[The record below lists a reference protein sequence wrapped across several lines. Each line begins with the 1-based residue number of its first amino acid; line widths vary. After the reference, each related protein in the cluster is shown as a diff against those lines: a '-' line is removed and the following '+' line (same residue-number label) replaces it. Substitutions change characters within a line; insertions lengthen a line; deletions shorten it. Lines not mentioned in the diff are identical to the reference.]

1 MPARSYWLPSQDERG
16 RPRGRPSLRARL
28 PSPRLPT
35 IGGLRRGLLI
45 IGIVAAAALLAAP
58 SAPAARW
65 VSYQTLLQQVRSGAL
80 IRAVINRERQD
91 IEIKFRDRSEWEA
104 YYPQGAQPQLQRIL
118 RERHIRVIFASHR
131 RPKAKGPVHHHLRY
145 IAAGA
150 LGALALIGA
159 ALLLYTRRQRRQA
172 PLRGGDAPAA

>member
-1 MPARSYWLPSQDERG
+1 M
-16 RPRGRPSLRARL
+16 RARL
-28 PSPRLPT
+28 TSPRLPT
-35 IGGLRRGLLI
+35 IGGLRRGLLSI
-45 IGIVAAAALLAAP
+45 SIVAAAALLAAP

-65 VSYQTLLQQVRSGAL
+65 VSYQTLLRQVRSGAL

-91 IEIKFRDRSEWEA
+91 IEIKFRDLSEWEA
-104 YYPQGAQPQLQRIL
+104 YYPEGAQPQLQRIL